1 MHLLRFCH
9 ALIVTPCPAGKVFFC
24 KKRKGERPMTHLF
37 TLSELP
43 LSDITRLLDE
53 AEAFR

>member
-1 MHLLRFCH
+1 
-9 ALIVTPCPAGKVFFC
+9 
-24 KKRKGERPMTHLF
+24 MTHLF

-53 AEAFR
+53 AEAFRRGRAWRPA